1 LLTSGAA
8 SAQALFGAPSAS
20 GWGEDFFCSYI
31 ISKFTG
37 ANSNWG
43 NPPLATNWEIAS
55 RAKGN
60 NTFGQAAS
68 RIFSSGAAS

>member
-8 SAQALFGAPSAS
+8 NAQALFGAPSAS

-43 NPPLATNWEIAS
+43 NPPLATNWE
-55 RAKGN
+55 
-60 NTFGQAAS
+60 
-68 RIFSSGAAS
+68 